1 MDWGSDRQ
9 ADTQR
14 DKQKGHR
21 KRQTDKR
28 LRGRQTVNREIHGI
42 KKVII
47 VFATYFIYFISLTF
61 YVLLAVPQALYYK
74 FLYYNSITYVT
85 SISLAM

>member
-1 MDWGSDRQ
+1 MDWGSDRH
-9 ADTQR
+9 T
-14 DKQKGHR
+14 
-21 KRQTDKR
+21 KRQIERTQEETETDS
-28 LRGRQTVNREIHGI
+28 QQREIHGI

-47 VFATYFIYFISLTF
+47 GFATYFIYFISLTFF

-74 FLYYNSITYVT
+74 FLYNNSITYVT